1 LLASLL
7 AATLTL
13 TIDKSHPVAR
23 VDPQTALGATV
34 DAGEDGATREVYTPK
49 NVAAILSAGFHPLS
63 YRLATELGGE
73 AWHWNPRGTW
83 SDAARHEGY
92 WTSDSEVRDAI
103 EVSYGY
109 RLPRRGNTFDQS
121 RNDGYS
127 RIDDG
132 DRSTFWKSNPYVT
145 SPQWLLA
152 DLGALTS
159 IDAIT
164 IDWAKPYAAG
174 YDVAYWTGDD
184 AIHNPRDGTWKTLA
198 SERNGHGG
206 RTTTSFARTRAR
218 FVRVLMIRACC
229 AQPGDWRDSA
239 GFAVAEVAILDGSRD
254 VIRHGRSNRTQ
265 SAIWVSSTD
274 PWHRAEDVDVAM
286 EQPGLDRVVASGLTR
301 GLPLL
306 TPVALLY
313 GTPDDAAAEVRY
325 LRARKYN
332 VKQIEMGE
340 EPDGQLCPPE
350 VYAELY
356 ERFADAIHAID
367 PTLKLGGPALQSTR
381 DYMASWPDARGRT
394 EWMGRF
400 VDVLRAD
407 GRLADFAFFS
417 FEWYP
422 FDDVCGNVQK
432 QLAETK
438 RVLDRVLAQWRSEGV
453 PTSIP
458 WLVTE
463 YGWSSYAAQAEVG
476 LPGAI
481 FNTEFVA
488 GFMSEGGAGA
498 YFYGVEPDT
507 IFSEP
512 RRCHQ
517 FGNLLLFLGDDDH
530 RIIANL
536 ATYHAARLLT
546 KSWLASSGIHELYD
560 VKGTTPLLRAWAVRR
575 PDGTFAL
582 LVINKDAQHSQSLR
596 VTGWSSLEVTQFSS
610 TEYAW
615 RADGE
620 DGRPIRSNPPRRF
633 RTHGM
638 VTIPP
643 YSISV
648 IEAK

>member
-1 LLASLL
+1 
-7 AATLTL
+7 
-13 TIDKSHPVAR
+13 
-23 VDPQTALGATV
+23 
-34 DAGEDGATREVYTPK
+34 
-49 NVAAILSAGFHPLS
+49 
-63 YRLATELGGE
+63 
-73 AWHWNPRGTW
+73 
-83 SDAARHEGY
+83 
-92 WTSDSEVRDAI
+92 
-103 EVSYGY
+103 
-109 RLPRRGNTFDQS
+109 
-121 RNDGYS
+121 
-127 RIDDG
+127 
-132 DRSTFWKSNPYVT
+132 
-145 SPQWLLA
+145 
-152 DLGALTS
+152 
-159 IDAIT
+159 
-164 IDWAKPYAAG
+164 
-174 YDVAYWTGDD
+174 
-184 AIHNPRDGTWKTLA
+184 
-198 SERNGHGG
+198 
-206 RTTTSFARTRAR
+206 
-218 FVRVLMIRACC
+218 
-229 AQPGDWRDSA
+229 
-239 GFAVAEVAILDGSRD
+239 
-254 VIRHGRSNRTQ
+254 
-265 SAIWVSSTD
+265 
-274 PWHRAEDVDVAM
+274 
-286 EQPGLDRVVASGLTR
+286 
-301 GLPLL
+301 
-306 TPVALLY
+306 
-313 GTPDDAAAEVRY
+313 
-325 LRARKYN
+325 
-332 VKQIEMGE
+332 MGE

-381 DYMASWPDARGRT
+381 DYMASWPDARART
-394 EWMGRF
+394 AWMGRF
-400 VDVLRAD
+400 VDVLRAH

-488 GFMSEGGAGA
+488 DFVSEAGAGA

-530 RIIANL
+530 RIVANL

-560 VKGTTPLLRAWAVRR
+560 VKGTTQLLRAWAVRR

-633 RTHGM
+633 RTAGM